1 MFSTPRRPTPL
12 LFLVLLCNVIRS
24 NSNVVL
30 SLGIPSSTMS
40 LLPGNTMTTS
50 LPSEQLQ
57 PNHYYELRVNW
68 PATHPGKFTIWIDHN
83 KDAILPP
90 STDELTLRRRR
101 HLLNAHK
108 EIFQFQMFNGKVQ
121 ETYGHIRVEKEGIS
135 WDPEIENRPVLF
147 NLIVEEVYLGI
158 LPKSSVPLVVCLLI
172 VIGIGLIFVVPR
184 IEVYLQQQQHR
195 TNKKLKE
202 RR

>member
-1 MFSTPRRPTPL
+1 
-12 LFLVLLCNVIRS
+12 
-24 NSNVVL
+24 
-30 SLGIPSSTMS
+30 
-40 LLPGNTMTTS
+40 
-50 LPSEQLQ
+50 
-57 PNHYYELRVNW
+57 
-68 PATHPGKFTIWIDHN
+68 
-83 KDAILPP
+83 
-90 STDELTLRRRR
+90 
-101 HLLNAHK
+101 
-108 EIFQFQMFNGKVQ
+108 MFNGKVQ

-135 WDPEIENRPVLF
+135 WDPEIEKRPVLF